1 MLMTEIELKLVVSPD
16 DVAKVKSA
24 LLAMADGRHGS
35 SSALHSTYYDTSG
48 LTLRDQD
55 LTLRVRKTGQHFVQT
70 VKAEDPSGIN
80 LGRGEWEDTI
90 AGDQP
95 DLAAPAASRHLQRA
109 LGSDELRPLFTTA
122 VRRVTIRLEPR
133 PSTVIE
139 AALDDGEIRV
149 ADGGA
154 AEPISELEL
163 ELKGGDPAVMFDVA
177 LRLLEVAP
185 LRIETRS
192 KSERGYR
199 LVEGTSAAPPVLHAK
214 ATTLQ
219 ADMTVEAMLQSI
231 GRQCMAQLLRN
242 EPAALAGIPDG
253 VHQMRVAV
261 RRFRSA
267 LSAVKPM
274 LPAEHYRWAN
284 GELKWLADAL
294 GPARNWDVFA
304 TSLLQPV
311 AGARA
316 IEQDLDRLVDAAEQ
330 RRRSAY
336 ARATQAILSPRYT
349 AAALKLWRWIESR
362 GWRDQPVSE
371 ESALLLAPIGGI
383 APELIAR
390 RYRQARARS
399 KQFEALMPE
408 QRHKLRI
415 ALKKLRYTIEFLAS
429 LFDNEEVGAFLKQ
442 LKPLQD
448 DLGHTNDVRVARDL
462 LAELRHGDTDAA
474 LDRAGGIVLGWHDRG
489 LADSEPAIREHVKRL
504 RHAKPF
510 W

>member
-1 MLMTEIELKLVVSPD
+1 MTEIELKLLVSPD
-16 DVAKVKSA
+16 DGAKVKSA

-48 LTLRDQD
+48 HTLRDQD
-55 LTLRVRKTGQHFVQT
+55 FTLRVRKTGQHFVQT

-80 LGRGEWEDTI
+80 FERGEWEDTI

-95 DLAAPAASRHLQRA
+95 DLAAPAVSRHLQPA
-109 LGSDELRPLFTTA
+109 LGSDELRPLFATV

-139 AALDDGEIRV
+139 AALDDGEIRT
-149 ADGGA
+149 ADGHVV
-154 AEPISELEL
+154 EPIHELEL
-163 ELKGGDPAVMFDVA
+163 ELKSGDPAVLFDVA

-185 LRIETRS
+185 LRLETRS

-199 LVEGTSAAPPVLHAK
+199 LVEGTSDAPPVLHAK
-214 ATTLQ
+214 ATSLQ
-219 ADMTVEAMLQSI
+219 GDMTVEAMLQRI

-261 RRFRSA
+261 RRLRSA

-284 GELKWLADAL
+284 GELKWLADTL

-311 AGARA
+311 AGAGAGA
-316 IEQDLDRLVDAAEQ
+316 IERDLDRLANAAEQ
-330 RRRSAY
+330 LRQSAY
-336 ARATQAILSPRYT
+336 ARAKEAILSPRYT
-349 AAALKLWRWIESR
+349 ITALKLWRWIESR

-371 ESALLLAPIGGI
+371 QSALLLAPIGGI
-383 APELIAR
+383 APDLIAR
-390 RYRQARARS
+390 RYHQARARS

-415 ALKKLRYTIEFLAS
+415 ALKKLRYAIEFLAS
-429 LFDNEEVGAFLKQ
+429 LFDEEKVAAFLRQ

-462 LAELRHGDTDAA
+462 LAELRQGNADTT

-489 LADSEPAIREHVKRL
+489 LADREPAIRKHVKRL
-504 RHAKPF
+504 RQAKPF